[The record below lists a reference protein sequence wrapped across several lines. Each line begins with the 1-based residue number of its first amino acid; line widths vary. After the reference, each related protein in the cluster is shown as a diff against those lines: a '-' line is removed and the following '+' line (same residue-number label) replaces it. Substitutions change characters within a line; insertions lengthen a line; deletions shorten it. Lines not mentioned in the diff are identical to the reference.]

1 MILSRKQIQQV
12 IPLLFLWNI
21 CHVHAFSIKPTGRST
36 TFRKA
41 STDSDNGEWSITDDW
56 SSLSSDTVENR
67 NIDSSKLFN
76 QDFALY
82 AASEMEKRQTPIPPS
97 GEDVWISDV
106 IDEIHNSF
114 STLPL
119 YDTGFDEQKVD
130 NTTASSMDQEIAM
143 LVRCNEYP
151 EGLLIYEG
159 RALPPLTERERND
172 PFQLVSLRDE
182 STSFQMTEFLKHS
195 VAMMFQKHAL
205 PDPRDGIPSLDRK
218 GVARWMTTC
227 LKTEEK
233 KPTSAHEKRV
243 LQTISNFGR
252 YGSGRL
258 IQADLEDLYLSTIVG
273 DPQKV
278 DTGRVSP
285 MRHLELRK
293 PFLDAVWRDIRN
305 HGILSPVEAERQKLI
320 NEIQPSETTNDHH
333 QVSSTTLMD
342 ECEIVDW
349 DFSEQRLSEE
359 KHSDKR
365 QARGSKSSHK
375 GVELA
380 SDRKTPLFMRDG
392 KFGKCFNLPLRESL
406 KQRLRLTTMF
416 CFFLQSS
423 LMKNRVLGVCV
434 SLQRRITIIYN
445 FQYPFLTI

>member
-1 MILSRKQIQQV
+1 
-12 IPLLFLWNI
+12 
-21 CHVHAFSIKPTGRST
+21 
-36 TFRKA
+36 
-41 STDSDNGEWSITDDW
+41 
-56 SSLSSDTVENR
+56 
-67 NIDSSKLFN
+67 
-76 QDFALY
+76 
-82 AASEMEKRQTPIPPS
+82 
-97 GEDVWISDV
+97 
-106 IDEIHNSF
+106 
-114 STLPL
+114 
-119 YDTGFDEQKVD
+119 
-130 NTTASSMDQEIAM
+130 
-143 LVRCNEYP
+143 
-151 EGLLIYEG
+151 
-159 RALPPLTERERND
+159 
-172 PFQLVSLRDE
+172 
-182 STSFQMTEFLKHS
+182 
-195 VAMMFQKHAL
+195 
-205 PDPRDGIPSLDRK
+205 
-218 GVARWMTTC
+218 MTTC